1 MVKPVYWNAQLLKLK
16 GDLLQTL
23 GAPNSE
29 VEEWY
34 QRALTLA
41 RSQNARSLEL
51 RAAMGL
57 AKLWQKQG
65 KQAEAQ
71 HLLADIYG
79 WFTEGFD
86 TPDLKDA
93 QMLLAELA

>member
-1 MVKPVYWNAQLLKLK
+1 MGNVYWNAQLLKQK
-16 GDLLQTL
+16 GDLLHTL
-23 GAPNSE
+23 GAPDSE
-29 VEEWY
+29 VEAWY

-41 RSQNARSLEL
+41 RAQSARSLEL

-57 AKLWQKQG
+57 ARLWHKQG
-65 KQAEAQ
+65 KAAQA
-71 HLLADIYG
+71 HCLLADIYG

-93 QMLLAELA
+93 QLLLAELA